1 MKLGYIYMFGC
12 LKKSTVNFRISL
24 QLGLVEMAKCFT
36 LPHASFDL
44 GNRTRNN
51 KKENERQTWV
61 TFHGVSFCYS
71 RKATRKKRNH
81 LRPPPQ
87 ELLGEF
93 YTCKKLTTKS
103 AMPLDQNMKFI
114 FFFFFPSHIN
124 IHVMSFVFL
133 ISNTSDWIPL
143 TI

>member
-1 MKLGYIYMFGC
+1 MFGC
-12 LKKSTVNFRISL
+12 LKKSAVNVRISL

-71 RKATRKKRNH
+71 RNARYKKKKKSPTSTTSRAVGGVLYLQKAHYEVSNAPGSEH
-81 LRPPPQ
+81 EIYIL
-87 ELLGEF
+87 
-93 YTCKKLTTKS
+93 
-103 AMPLDQNMKFI
+103 
-114 FFFFFPSHIN
+114 FFFPSHIN

>member
-71 RKATRKKRNH
+71 RNATRKKRNH

-87 ELLGEF
+87 ELLGSF
-93 YTCKKLTTKS
+93 ILAKS
-103 AMPLDQNMKFI
+103 SLRSQQCPWIRTWNLYSFSFSLATSIFMLCPLC
-114 FFFFFPSHIN
+114 S
-124 IHVMSFVFL
+124 
-133 ISNTSDWIPL
+133 
-143 TI
+143 